1 MVSAFGPLLLAFRI
15 RITLLNTDR
24 TKTDLH
30 FFGKRSD
37 QFSKYCKVASCRPV
51 YYSKVQGPRPKVTVH
66 KDQISSFIKNKKTLG
81 RATNQDVLLLATLR

>member
-30 FFGKRSD
+30 FLGKG
-37 QFSKYCKVASCRPV
+37 QINFLSKVTSCRPV
-51 YYSKVQGPRPKVTVH
+51 YYSKVQGQVH
-66 KDQISSFIKNKKTLG
+66 KDQISPFIKSKKTLG
-81 RATNQDVLLLATLR
+81 RATNRDVLQLATLR